1 MMYVGSMCIQLK
13 LYPEALGEM
22 MMYFGSM
29 YIQLTI
35 RSMQQLK
42 PDMDSIVDRVWFF
55 NFCDSSQTGDYPQKD
70 LAKFAYKPYVKVVE
84 FKNPFIF

>member
-1 MMYVGSMCIQLK
+1 MMMYFGSMYIQLK

-42 PDMDSIVDRVWFF
+42 PNVDSIVGRVWFF
-55 NFCDSSQTGDYPQKD
+55 NLCDV
-70 LAKFAYKPYVKVVE
+70 AKLMIIHKK
-84 FKNPFIF
+84 I